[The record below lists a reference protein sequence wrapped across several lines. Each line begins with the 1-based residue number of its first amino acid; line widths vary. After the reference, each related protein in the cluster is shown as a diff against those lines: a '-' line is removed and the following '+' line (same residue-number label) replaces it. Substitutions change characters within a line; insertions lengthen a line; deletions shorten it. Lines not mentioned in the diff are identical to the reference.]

1 MGWQGISLFQRDKV
15 IAKAA
20 TTAPATIIKI
30 IIFHFYMATLSISFD
45 MVSISICRDEN
56 KII

>member
-30 IIFHFYMATLSISFD
+30 IFHFYMATLSISFD

>member
-15 IAKAA
+15 TAKAA

>member
-1 MGWQGISLFQRDKV
+1 MGWQGTSLFQRDKV

-20 TTAPATIIKI
+20 TISPATIIKI